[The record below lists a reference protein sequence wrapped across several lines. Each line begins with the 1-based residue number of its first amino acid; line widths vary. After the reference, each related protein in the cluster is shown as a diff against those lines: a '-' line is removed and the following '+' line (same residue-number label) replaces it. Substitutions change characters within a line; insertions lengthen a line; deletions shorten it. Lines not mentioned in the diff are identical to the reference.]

1 LKARERAGQNRLEG
15 VTIDDG
21 RSEDQLEPTQ
31 LHEADLKGD
40 LLVLDRLLR
49 DTRVRYRQRKTK
61 FTSSEQLIDVDLEI
75 CDALK
80 RPLSPELHLD
90 VRRLTARLRALDPH

>member
-1 LKARERAGQNRLEG
+1 MEG
-15 VTIDDG
+15 VTIDDA
-21 RSEDQLEPTQ
+21 RSEDHLELTQ
-31 LHEADLKGD
+31 LHEADLKND
-40 LLVLDRLLR
+40 LLLLDRLLG

-61 FTSSEQLIDVDLEI
+61 FASSEQLIDVDLEI

-80 RPLSPELHLD
+80 RPLSPQLQLD

>member
-1 LKARERAGQNRLEG
+1 M
-15 VTIDDG
+15 
-21 RSEDQLEPTQ
+21 EPTQ
-31 LHEADLKGD
+31 LHEADLKSD
-40 LLVLDRLLR
+40 LLLLDRLLG

-61 FTSSEQLIDVDLEI
+61 FASSEQLIDVDLEI

-80 RPLSPELHLD
+80 RPLSPQLQLD

>member
-80 RPLSPELHLD
+80 RPLSPQLQLD

>member
-1 LKARERAGQNRLEG
+1 MEG
-15 VTIDDG
+15 VTIDDA
-21 RSEDQLEPTQ
+21 RSEDHLELTQ
-31 LHEADLKGD
+31 LHETDLKND
-40 LLVLDRLLR
+40 LLLLDRLLG

-61 FTSSEQLIDVDLEI
+61 FASSEQLIDVDLEI

-80 RPLSPELHLD
+80 RPLSPQLQLD

>member
-1 LKARERAGQNRLEG
+1 MEG
-15 VTIDDG
+15 VTIDDA
-21 RSEDQLEPTQ
+21 RSEDHLEPTQ
-31 LHEADLKGD
+31 LHEADLKND
-40 LLVLDRLLR
+40 LLLLDRLLG

-61 FTSSEQLIDVDLEI
+61 FASSEQLIDVDLEI

-80 RPLSPELHLD
+80 RPLSPQLQLD